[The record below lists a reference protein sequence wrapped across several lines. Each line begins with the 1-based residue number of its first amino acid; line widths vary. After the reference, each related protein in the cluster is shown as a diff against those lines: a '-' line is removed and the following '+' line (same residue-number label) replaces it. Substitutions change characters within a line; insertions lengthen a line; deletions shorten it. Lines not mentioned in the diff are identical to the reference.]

1 MGKRRDSGA
10 GYRGDEHPTEVE
22 TRYHQLLEHLPVGV
36 YRTTAAGA
44 LVECNRALADMLGYA
59 DIAELQRTN
68 VEELYVRRSDRAA
81 HLAAGGERPRP
92 AQFELRRKDGTT
104 LWVRDYSSAVT
115 DEDGSVTWYD
125 GIIID
130 ITTERRV
137 QEALRRSEAD
147 YRGLFENAHDAILI
161 FDAESETIIEANQRA
176 CDMYGYPRTEFV
188 GLRLECIAAEPE
200 RGRERF
206 RQALGGS
213 AALSFEAQSRRKDG
227 SAMTVEVNASAV
239 EHQGRRAIL
248 SINRDVTERKRM
260 EETIREMALRDPLT
274 GLPNRKLLYD
284 RLEVAIA
291 AARRNRR
298 LLALMYLDLDG
309 FKEVNDRLGHA
320 AGDELLI
327 GFSRRLGSAL
337 RDSDT
342 VGRMGGDEFTILI
355 PEVPSGKVADD
366 LARKLLSELR
376 KPISVA
382 GEVVTVTAS
391 LGFTLFPA
399 GGETPDELL
408 RSADAAMYR
417 AKGAGKDR
425 FEQGAR

>member
-1 MGKRRDSGA
+1 
-10 GYRGDEHPTEVE
+10 
-22 TRYHQLLEHLPVGV
+22 
-36 YRTTAAGA
+36 
-44 LVECNRALADMLGYA
+44 
-59 DIAELQRTN
+59 
-68 VEELYVRRSDRAA
+68 
-81 HLAAGGERPRP
+81 
-92 AQFELRRKDGTT
+92 
-104 LWVRDYSSAVT
+104 
-115 DEDGSVTWYD
+115 
-125 GIIID
+125 
-130 ITTERRV
+130 
-137 QEALRRSEAD
+137 
-147 YRGLFENAHDAILI
+147 
-161 FDAESETIIEANQRA
+161 
-176 CDMYGYPRTEFV
+176 
-188 GLRLECIAAEPE
+188 
-200 RGRERF
+200 
-206 RQALGGS
+206 
-213 AALSFEAQSRRKDG
+213 
-227 SAMTVEVNASAV
+227 MTVEVNASAV